1 MKLKGHTTI
10 ELTDVNT
17 GKKEVHEDDNL
28 VTTALQQLLSYKGV
42 FDVGQVNFALEP
54 YPTINKDF
62 ALVKNAGGLLLF
74 DGTIEENVDMIY
86 PPAGIS
92 LVGCGSHIAYSGA
105 NLMAGSYNKAES
117 GKVDNG
123 YKHVWDFGTSQANGQ
138 IACACLTTC
147 AGGKITT
154 GSFPFS
160 SDYILAVRNTN
171 NNDEVYETNYVLL
184 TDSSTRYNFSKSEGG
199 RDSSDSGCT
208 ILFLDGKKNRVLR
221 AHNKDYG
228 ENYTGSQSFS
238 NSIFATGSIDIDI
251 ERLPVTSY
259 SIFDKRQ
266 NSEDVAKENYEDVKR
281 TTVTVNM
288 PDGLKQKISQF
299 TSGGTKYYFGLC
311 ASCDESNIYFSIKQ
325 GRSSYN
331 DNTVKKNEEIYV
343 WKINVD
349 TFDSTW
355 FTVVNTT
362 GEEIFFYST
371 ATGYSSKTNG
381 YCVFYCGVFYDY
393 MICFGLE
400 SRKIFCIKISDSTE
414 VVEIK
419 YPDGTSFNYNAF
431 YAVWYQS
438 RNKINIALSSSLSSG
453 SPILVLDFETKNITY
468 KNMYLNQYFNFQG
481 SSYSNNYRTMY
492 RVAGTNMVCSHISS
506 NDRYNFV
513 VPGFEQ
519 PFLVTINNLSSPV
532 LKTASQ
538 TMKVTYTL
546 TLADS

>member
-28 VTTALQQLLSYKGV
+28 VTNALQQLLSYKGV
-42 FDVGQVNFALEP
+42 FDVGQVNMALSP
-54 YPTINKDF
+54 YAYVNKDF
-62 ALVKNAGGLLLF
+62 ALVKNTGGLLLF

-92 LVGCGSHIAYSGA
+92 LVGCGSHIAYAGA

-117 GKVDNG
+117 GRVDNG

-147 AGGKITT
+147 AGGKITS

-160 SDYILAVRNTN
+160 SDYILMTNNTN
-171 NNDEVYETNYVLL
+171 NDDERYETNYCLL
-184 TDSSTRYNFSKSEGG
+184 SDSSTRYNFSKSEGG
-199 RDSSDSGCT
+199 ADSVDSGRT
-208 ILFLDGKKNRVLR
+208 ILFLDGKNNRVLR

-228 ENYTGSQSFS
+228 EVYTGSQNFS
-238 NSIFATGSIDIDI
+238 NSIFAMGSIDIDI

-266 NSEDVAKENYEDVKR
+266 ISDDVAKENYEDVKR

-288 PDGLKQKISQF
+288 PDGLKQKLSQF
-299 TSGGTKYYFGLC
+299 TSGGTNYYFGLC
-311 ASCDESNIYFSIKQ
+311 ATCDESNIYFSIKQ
-325 GRSSYN
+325 GKTSGN

-362 GEEIFFYST
+362 GEEIRFAS
-371 ATGYSSKTNG
+371 AASGYASKSSG
-381 YCVFYCGVFYDY
+381 VVVFYCGVFYDY
-393 MICFGLE
+393 MICFGQ
-400 SRKIFCIKISDSTE
+400 SSNKIFCIKISDSTE
-414 VVEIK
+414 VVEAK
-419 YPDGTSFNYNAF
+419 YPDGTSFNYNYF
-431 YAVWYQS
+431 YSVWYQS
-438 RNKINIALSSSLSSG
+438 KNKINISIGGGLYSG
-453 SPILVLDFETKNITY
+453 SKIIVLDLETKSITY
-468 KNMYLNQYFNFQG
+468 KNMYMNQYFNFQ
-481 SSYSNNYRTMY
+481 SSYSSDFRAMY
-492 RVAGTNMVCSHISS
+492 RVAGTNMVCSHISAS
-506 NDRYNFV
+506 GYYNFV

-546 TLADS
+546 TLADA

>member
-17 GKKEVHEDDNL
+17 GEKEVHEDDNL

-42 FDVGQVNFALEP
+42 FDVGQVNYALAP
-54 YPTINKDF
+54 YAYANKEF
-62 ALVKNAGGLLLF
+62 SLVRNTGGLLLF
-74 DGTIEENVDMIY
+74 DGTIEEKADMIY

-92 LVGCGSHIAYSGA
+92 LVGCGSHIAYAGE

-147 AGGKITT
+147 AGGKITS

-160 SDYILAVRNTN
+160 SDYILNVN
-171 NNDEVYETNYVLL
+171 NGPDVDESYETNYVSYSE
-184 TDSSTRYNFSKSEGG
+184 SSTKYNFSKSEGAK
-199 RDSSDSGCT
+199 DTSESGCT
-208 ILFLDGKKNRVLR
+208 ILFLDGKNNRVLR
-221 AHNKDYG
+221 AHNKDYASV
-228 ENYTGSQSFS
+228 YTGSQNFS
-238 NSIFATGSIDIDI
+238 NSILAMGSIDIDI

-266 NSEDVAKENYEDVKR
+266 SNDDVAKENYEDVKR

-288 PDGLKQKISQF
+288 PEGLKQKISQF
-299 TSGGTKYYFGLC
+299 TSGGTNYYFGLC

-325 GRSSYN
+325 GKSSYS
-331 DNTVKKNEEIYV
+331 DSTVKQNEEIYV

-349 TFDSTW
+349 TFESTW

-362 GEEIFFYST
+362 GEEIYFSST
-371 ATGYSSKTNG
+371 ATGYSSKTKG
-381 YCVFYCGVFYDY
+381 YSVFYCGVFYDY
-393 MICFGLE
+393 MICLGQ
-400 SRKIFCIKISDSTE
+400 SSNKIFCIKISDSTE

-431 YAVWYQS
+431 YSVWYQS
-438 RNKINIALSSSLSSG
+438 KNKINIALDNSLNSG

-468 KNMYLNQYFNFQG
+468 KNMYLSQYFNFQS
-481 SSYSNNYRTMY
+481 SSYSSKFRTIY
-492 RVAGTNMVCSHISS
+492 RVAGTNMVCCHISS
-506 NDRYNFV
+506 SDYNFV

-546 TLADS
+546 TLADA

>member
-42 FDVGQVNFALEP
+42 FDVGQVNSALSP
-54 YPTINKDF
+54 YANANKDF
-62 ALVKNAGGLLLF
+62 ALVKNTGGLLLF

-105 NLMAGSYNKAES
+105 NLMAGSYNKSES
-117 GKVDNG
+117 GRVDNG

-147 AGGKITT
+147 AGGKITS

-160 SDYILAVRNTN
+160 SDYILNANNTN
-171 NNDEVYETNYVLL
+171 NVDEVYETNYCLL
-184 TDSSTRYNFSKSEGG
+184 NDYSTRYNFSKSEGG
-199 RDSSDSGCT
+199 KDSLDSGCT
-208 ILFLDGKKNRVLR
+208 ILFLDGKNNRVLR

-228 ENYTGSQSFS
+228 YNYTGSPSFS

-266 NSEDVAKENYEDVKR
+266 SSEDVAKENYEDVKR

-288 PDGLKQKISQF
+288 PDGLKQKLSQF
-299 TSGGTKYYFGLC
+299 TSGGTNYYFGLC
-311 ASCDESNIYFSIKQ
+311 ATCDESNIYFSIKQ
-325 GRSSYN
+325 GKTSYN
-331 DNTVKKNEEIYV
+331 DNTVKKNEEMYV

-362 GEEIFFYST
+362 GEEIRFISAASGYASKSSGT
-371 ATGYSSKTNG
+371 AI
-381 YCVFYCGVFYDY
+381 FYCGVFYDY
-393 MICFGLE
+393 MICIGQA
-400 SRKIFCIKISDSTE
+400 SNKIFCIKISDSTE
-414 VVEIK
+414 VVEVK

-431 YAVWYQS
+431 YSVWYQS
-438 RNKINIALSSSLSSG
+438 KNKINVSLNSGLNSG

-468 KNMYLNQYFNFQG
+468 KNMYLSKYFNFN
-481 SSYSNNYRTMY
+481 SSYSSDFRTMY
-492 RVAGTNMVCSHISS
+492 RVAGTNMVCCQISAS
-506 NDRYNFV
+506 GYYNFV

-546 TLADS
+546 TLADA

>member
-42 FDVGQVNFALEP
+42 FDVGQVNIALSP
-54 YPTINKDF
+54 SAYANKEF
-62 ALVKNAGGLLLF
+62 SLVRNTGGLLLF
-74 DGTIEENVDMIY
+74 DGTIEENADMIY

-92 LVGCGSHIAYSGA
+92 LVGCGSHIAYSGE

-147 AGGKITT
+147 SGGKITS

-160 SDYILAVRNTN
+160 PDYMLKTTSTTN
-171 NNDEVYETNYVLL
+171 IDESYETNYCLL

-199 RDSSDSGCT
+199 TDTLDSGCT
-208 ILFLDGKKNRVLR
+208 ILFLDGKNNRVLR

-228 ENYTGSQSFS
+228 YYYTGSQSFS
-238 NSIFATGSIDIDI
+238 NSIFAMGSIDIDI

-266 NSEDVAKENYEDVKR
+266 SSDDVSKENYEDVKR

-288 PDGLKQKISQF
+288 PDGLKKKLAQF
-299 TSGGTKYYFGLC
+299 TSGGTNYYFGLC
-311 ASCDESNIYFSIKQ
+311 ATCDESNIYFSIKQ
-325 GRSSYN
+325 GKTSYN
-331 DNTVKKNEEIYV
+331 DNTVKQNEEIYV

-362 GEEIFFYST
+362 GEEILFNST
-371 ATGYSSKTNG
+371 ASGYARKSSG
-381 YCVFYCGVFYDY
+381 VAVFYCGVFYDY
-393 MICFGLE
+393 MICFG
-400 SRKIFCIKISDSTE
+400 SVSKKIFCIKISDSTE

-431 YAVWYQS
+431 YSVWYQS
-438 RNKINIALSSSLSSG
+438 KNKINISLSGTMSSG

-468 KNMYLNQYFNFQG
+468 KNMYLNQYFNLQG
-481 SSYSNNYRTMY
+481 SSYSNNFRAMY
-492 RVAGTNMVCSHISS
+492 RVAGTNMACSHISS
-506 NDRYNFV
+506 QSYYNFV

-546 TLADS
+546 TLADA

>member
-42 FDVGQVNFALEP
+42 FDVGQVHYALAP
-54 YPTINKDF
+54 YANVNKDF
-62 ALVKNAGGLLLF
+62 ALVKNTGGLLLF

-92 LVGCGSHIAYSGA
+92 LVGCGSHIAYAGA

-117 GKVDNG
+117 GRVDNG

-147 AGGKITT
+147 GGGKITT

-160 SDYILAVRNTN
+160 SDYLLRTTSTSNY
-171 NNDEVYETNYVLL
+171 DESYETNYVLL
-184 TDSSTRYNFSKSEGG
+184 SDSSTKYNFSKSEGA
-199 RDSSDSGCT
+199 RDTSESGCT
-208 ILFLDGKKNRVLR
+208 ILFLDGKNNRVLR
-221 AHNKDYG
+221 AHNKDYASV
-228 ENYTGSQSFS
+228 YTGAQNFS
-238 NSIFATGSIDIDI
+238 NSILATGSIDIDI

-266 NSEDVAKENYEDVKR
+266 VDSDVANENYEDVKR

-288 PDGLKQKISQF
+288 PDGLKQKLAQF
-299 TSGGTKYYFGLC
+299 TSGGTRYYFGLC
-311 ASCDESNIYFSIKQ
+311 ATCDESNIYFSIKQ
-325 GRSSYN
+325 GKSSHSDY
-331 DNTVKKNEEIYV
+331 TVKKNEEMYV

-362 GEEIFFYST
+362 GEEIRFASSASGYASKSNTT
-371 ATGYSSKTNG
+371 AI
-381 YCVFYCGVFYDY
+381 FYCGVFYDY
-393 MICFGLE
+393 MICIGQA
-400 SRKIFCIKISDSTE
+400 SNKIFCIKISDSTE
-414 VVEIK
+414 VVEVK

-431 YAVWYQS
+431 YSVWYQS
-438 RNKINIALSSSLSSG
+438 KNKINISLNSG
-453 SPILVLDFETKNITY
+453 MNSGYPILVLDLETKNISY
-468 KNMYLNQYFNFQG
+468 KNMYLSQYFNFSS
-481 SSYSNNYRTMY
+481 SSYSSYFRAMY
-492 RVAGTNMVCSHISS
+492 RVAGTNMVCSQISS
-506 NDRYNFV
+506 NDYYNFV

-546 TLADS
+546 TLADA